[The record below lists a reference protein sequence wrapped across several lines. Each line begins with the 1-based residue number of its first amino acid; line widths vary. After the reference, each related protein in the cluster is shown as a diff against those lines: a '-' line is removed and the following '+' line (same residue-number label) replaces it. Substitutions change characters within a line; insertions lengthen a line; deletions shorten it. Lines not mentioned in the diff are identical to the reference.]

1 MHIFLN
7 SKQLEEGV
15 LLLFRVSRG
24 IDFDNDDD
32 GTAEND
38 DFILQRICR
47 LLGQLYDRSD
57 HSLGYRLRLCSCPLL
72 CDLSEVCQTLSRWQ
86 ILADELKGRSIGSMG
101 IGEDP
106 WNFVGHGP
114 LGAGFTFDA
123 KYDIEFCWIFCSAMV
138 WFSFV
143 HIIILEVKAFTCMR

>member
-38 DFILQRICR
+38 DFKILQRICR

-57 HSLGYRLRLCSCPLL
+57 HSLGYRLRLCSCRLL

-101 IGEDP
+101 IGGGSVELRRP
-106 WNFVGHGP
+106 RTIGRGIYF
-114 LGAGFTFDA
+114 
-123 KYDIEFCWIFCSAMV
+123 
-138 WFSFV
+138 
-143 HIIILEVKAFTCMR
+143 

>member
-57 HSLGYRLRLCSCPLL
+57 HSLGYRLRLCSCRLL

-101 IGEDP
+101 IGGGSVELRRP
-106 WNFVGHGP
+106 RTIGRGIYFRCQ
-114 LGAGFTFDA
+114 
-123 KYDIEFCWIFCSAMV
+123 I
-138 WFSFV
+138 
-143 HIIILEVKAFTCMR
+143 